1 VLKFRFYFHRADA
14 WVGWRLYR
22 EARTLLVQPL
32 PFVGLEIKR
41 WTAEQRRAEVDA
53 LIDRRIASALAET
66 RSAVYRLRVETG
78 LEEAGGFMCD
88 SRLLDRLRAVEVDVE
103 RTREEDYDRAPRYAG
118 TSRLRKR
125 FAEIVDRLQAVAVVA
140 ERADVLCRSWGDAK
154 LLSRVAELEDF
165 RKRHADAILNVDQ
178 RLGDLAAGAANWEAE
193 RKALVARLP
202 PFDVMDKVRE
212 IMSRRPKPGKNHEGV
227 TTDWVESSATVQAAA
242 KMVADGERRRE
253 RAAAMRRRRDADKA
267 AGIIRTKVTKQ
278 ALDARAAKGK
288 R

>member
-1 VLKFRFYFHRADA
+1 MLKFRFYFHRADA

-154 LLSRVAELEDF
+154 LLTRVAELEKRCDAQANAIMHLEAAVAQDREW
-165 RKRHADAILNVDQ
+165 RKGLI
-178 RLGDLAAGAANWEAE
+178 
-193 RKALVARLP
+193 ARLP
-202 PFDVMDKVRE
+202 LLDVMDKVRE
-212 IMSRRPKPGKNHEGV
+212 IVSRKNGQRPATGKNHEGV
-227 TTDWVESSATVQAAA
+227 ETDWVESSATVATAK
-242 KMVADGERRRE
+242 KMVRDGERQRQAR
-253 RAAAMRRRRDADKA
+253 
-267 AGIIRTKVTKQ
+267 KV
-278 ALDARAAKGK
+278 KG
-288 R
+288 